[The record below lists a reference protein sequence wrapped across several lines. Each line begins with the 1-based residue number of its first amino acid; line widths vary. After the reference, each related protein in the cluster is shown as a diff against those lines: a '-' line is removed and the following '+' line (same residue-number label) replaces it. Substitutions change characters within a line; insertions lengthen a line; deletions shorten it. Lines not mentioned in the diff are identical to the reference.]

1 MESGKGTATGLGELS
16 LLSYNIKIN
25 LKLGEKMDKDFK
37 LASQLLTLLDTEQR
51 WFTLAEV
58 EKSLGVSDKT
68 IRKMVE
74 AISKQLPPDITIE
87 VSRGKGVFLR
97 RDGRGKTIG
106 EVISSMFRQT
116 TFYRLMNLLFTTNG
130 RFSVEELAGEMF
142 MSISSLKKLIVHLN
156 NNDLKPYKLRITY
169 STPKIKGNEMNI
181 RYFYWKLYGDA
192 YKFVGWPF
200 ANIDFAYINQL
211 ITNIEIEKNIV
222 YFINSKRKLSFLL
235 AISIDRVMRGESVEV
250 DEHRYLWEKGM
261 FYLPVKKLVKSLEE
275 QYSVKFSKSEIFF
288 MQSRVSLSQYHYYEG
303 SEITPRQEVELH
315 KDKEEYQ
322 MGNLL
327 VALLQKVYP
336 NMDMG
341 ERFIL
346 EVYEFFD
353 KLLMDNA
360 IPEWMMILKS
370 NLLIYVQKECQQ
382 VYQQLQACMKTW
394 NEAYPSVLYNDFH
407 LTKLTLIVRSSLRYK
422 RKKAFLV
429 IGEEFS
435 IRHYIADLIKK
446 EIGDQLIVNTSIM
459 KGLTDEMVQH
469 HHIDFVISNFPVELK
484 TVPVVTIST
493 IPSKRDLDNI
503 RKELLL

>member
-1 MESGKGTATGLGELS
+1 
-16 LLSYNIKIN
+16 
-25 LKLGEKMDKDFK
+25 MDKGYT
-37 LASQLLTLLDTEQR
+37 LASELLTLLDTEQR

-58 EKSLGVSDKT
+58 ENSLGISDKT

-74 AISKQLPPDITIE
+74 EISKQLPLDITIE
-87 VSRGKGVFLR
+87 VSRGKGIFLR
-97 RDGRGKTIG
+97 RDGRGKTIS
-106 EVISSMFRQT
+106 EVMSSIFSQT
-116 TFYRLMNLLFTTNG
+116 TFYRLMHLLFTTDG

-142 MSISSLKKLIVHLN
+142 MSTSSLKKLIVHLN
-156 NNDLKPYKLRITY
+156 NHDLKPYKIHITY

-192 YKFVGWPF
+192 YEFTGWPF
-200 ANIDFAYINQL
+200 ANMNFDDMNQL
-211 ITNIEIEKNIV
+211 ITHIENEKNIV

-235 AISIDRVMRGESVEV
+235 AIVVDRVTKGKCVQV
-250 DEHRYLWEKGM
+250 DESSYPWEQEM
-261 FYLPVKKLVKSLEE
+261 FYLPVTTLAKSLEDQLSIE
-275 QYSVKFSKSEIFF
+275 FPKSELFF
-288 MQSRVSLSQYHYYEG
+288 IQSRVSLSQYHYYEG
-303 SEITPRQEVELH
+303 SEMTPLKEVELY
-315 KDKEEYQ
+315 KDKEAYP

-327 VALLQKVYP
+327 FTLLAKVYP
-336 NMDMG
+336 NMDME

-346 EVYEFFD
+346 EIYNFID

-360 IPEWMMILKS
+360 IPEWMMISKS
-370 NLLIYVQKECQQ
+370 NLSTYVQKECQQ
-382 VYQQLQACMKTW
+382 IYQELQECMRTW
-394 NEAYPSVLYNDFH
+394 NEAYPAILYNDYH

-446 EIGDQLIVNTSIM
+446 EIGDQLIINTSIM
-459 KGLTDEMVQH
+459 KGLTDEMVQQH
-469 HHIDFVISNFPVELK
+469 QIDFVISNIPIALK

>member
-1 MESGKGTATGLGELS
+1 
-16 LLSYNIKIN
+16 
-25 LKLGEKMDKDFK
+25 MDKGFT
-37 LASQLLTLLDTEQR
+37 LASQLITLLDAEQR

-58 EKSLGVSDKT
+58 EKGLGVSDKT

-74 AISKQLPPDITIE
+74 EISKQLPPDITIE
-87 VSRGKGVFLR
+87 VSRGKGVFLQ
-97 RDGRGKTIG
+97 RDGRSKTIS

-116 TFYRLMNLLFTTNG
+116 TFYRLMNLLFTTDG
-130 RFSVEELAGEMF
+130 RYSVEELAGEMF
-142 MSISSLKKLIVHLN
+142 MSTSSLKKLIVHLN

-169 STPKIKGNEMNI
+169 STPKIKGNEINI

-192 YKFVGWPF
+192 YEFTGWPF

-211 ITNIEIEKNIV
+211 ITNIEQEKNIV
-222 YFINSKRKLSFLL
+222 YFINSKRRLSFLL
-235 AISIDRVMRGESVEV
+235 AIILDRVTRGKCVKV
-250 DEHRYLWEKGM
+250 DENKYLWEKGM
-261 FYLPVKKLVKSLEE
+261 FYLPTKNLAKSLED
-275 QYSVKFSKSEIFF
+275 QLSITFLQSELFF
-288 MQSRVSLSQYHYYEG
+288 IQSQLSLSQYHYYEG
-303 SEITPRQEVELH
+303 SEMTPMRAVELF

-327 VALLQKVYP
+327 FALLAKVYP

-353 KLLMDNA
+353 KLLIDNA
-360 IPEWMMILKS
+360 IPEWLMISKS
-370 NLLIYVQKECQQ
+370 HLSTYVQQECQQ
-382 VYQQLQACMKTW
+382 IYQELQDCMKAW
-394 NEAYPSVLYNDFH
+394 NEAYPSILYNDFH

-459 KGLTDEMVQH
+459 KGLTDETVQQ
-469 HHIDFVISNFPVELK
+469 HHIDFVISNFPVALK
-484 TVPVVTIST
+484 TVPVVIIST
-493 IPSKRDLDNI
+493 IPSRRDLDNI

>member
-1 MESGKGTATGLGELS
+1 
-16 LLSYNIKIN
+16 
-25 LKLGEKMDKDFK
+25 MDKEFK

-74 AISKQLPPDITIE
+74 GISKQLPPEITIE

-97 RDGRGKTIG
+97 RDGRGQTMS

-116 TFYRLMNLLFTTNG
+116 TFYRLMDLLFTTDG

-142 MSISSLKKLIVHLN
+142 MSISSLKKLIVQLN

-169 STPKIKGNEMNI
+169 STPKVKGNEVNI
-181 RYFYWKLYGDA
+181 RYFYWKLYSDA
-192 YKFVGWPF
+192 YEFIGWPF

-211 ITNIEIEKNIV
+211 LTNIENENHIV
-222 YFINSKRKLSFLL
+222 FFINSKRKLSFLL
-235 AISIDRVMRGESVEV
+235 AVCIDRVTRGQCVKV
-250 DEHRYLWEKGM
+250 DENRYPWEQGM
-261 FYLPVKKLVKSLEE
+261 FYLPVNRLVKSLEE
-275 QYSVKFSKSEIFF
+275 QLSIEFPKSELFF
-288 MQSRVSLSQYHYYEG
+288 IQSRVSLSQYHYYEG
-303 SEITPRQEVELH
+303 SEMTPMKEVELH
-315 KDKEEYQ
+315 KDKEEYP
-322 MGNLL
+322 MGNRLL
-327 VALLQKVYP
+327 TLLEKVYP
-336 NMDMG
+336 NMDME

-360 IPEWMMILKS
+360 IPEWMMISKS
-370 NLLIYVQKECQQ
+370 NLSTYVQKECQQ
-382 VYQQLQACMKTW
+382 VYQELQDCMKTW
-394 NEAYPSVLYNDFH
+394 NEAYPAVLYNDFH

-422 RKKAFLV
+422 KKKAFLV

-459 KGLTDEMVQH
+459 KGLTDEMVQQ

>member
-1 MESGKGTATGLGELS
+1 
-16 LLSYNIKIN
+16 
-25 LKLGEKMDKDFK
+25 MDKGFK

-58 EKSLGVSDKT
+58 EKSLGISDKT

-74 AISKQLPPDITIE
+74 EICKQLPPNITIE

-97 RDGRGKTIG
+97 RDGRSKTIS
-106 EVISSMFRQT
+106 EVISSMLRQT
-116 TFYRLMNLLFTTNG
+116 TFYRLMNLLFTTDG

-142 MSISSLKKLIVHLN
+142 MSTSSLKKLIVHLN
-156 NNDLKPYKLRITY
+156 NSDLKPYKLSITY

-181 RYFYWKLYGDA
+181 RYFYWKLYCDA
-192 YKFVGWPF
+192 YEFTGWPF
-200 ANIDFAYINQL
+200 ANINFAYINQL
-211 ITNIEIEKNIV
+211 ITNIENENKIV

-235 AISIDRVMRGESVEV
+235 AIIIDRVTRGKCVKV
-250 DEHRYLWEKGM
+250 DENRYLWEKGM
-261 FYLPVKKLVKSLEE
+261 FYLPVKNLAKSLEE
-275 QYSVKFSKSEIFF
+275 QLSVEFSKSEIFF
-288 MQSRVSLSQYHYYEG
+288 IQSQVSLSQYHYYEG
-303 SEITPRQEVELH
+303 SEITPLQEVELH

-327 VALLQKVYP
+327 FTLLVKVYP

-353 KLLMDNA
+353 KLLIDNA
-360 IPEWMMILKS
+360 IPEWMMISKS
-370 NLLIYVQKECQQ
+370 NLSTYVQKECQQ
-382 VYQQLQACMKTW
+382 IYQELQDCMKTW
-394 NEAYPSVLYNDFH
+394 NEAYPSVQYNDFH
-407 LTKLTLIVRSSLRYK
+407 LTKLTLIVRSSLCYK

-459 KGLTDEMVQH
+459 KGLTDEMLQQH
-469 HHIDFVISNFPVELK
+469 QIDFVISNFPVALK
-484 TVPVVTIST
+484 TVPVVIIST